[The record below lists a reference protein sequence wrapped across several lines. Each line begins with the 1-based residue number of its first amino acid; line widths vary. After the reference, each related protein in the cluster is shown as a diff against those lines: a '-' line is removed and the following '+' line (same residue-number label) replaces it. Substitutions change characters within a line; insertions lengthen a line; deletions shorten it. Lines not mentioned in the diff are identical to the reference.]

1 MKKTALIL
9 AIVVALVA
17 VVFYADK
24 KTRLQPA
31 AANMSEPDP
40 DAAAAGKPAPD
51 FSVKNLDGNDVTLA
65 DYKGKV
71 VLVNFWATWC
81 DPCRIEI
88 PWLIDMQNKYGPRG
102 FTVLGVAM
110 DDEGKSVVAP
120 FIAKERFDVNGQK
133 LPMNYPIVIGNDN
146 VADKFGGLFGYPTSV
161 LVSPDGKIVKRI
173 TGIISEDEITSQIE
187 KLLPTAT
194 AEKH

>member
-9 AIVVALVA
+9 AIVIVLVA
-17 VVFYADK
+17 VVFYVDK
-24 KTRLQPA
+24 KTRLQNGVTSA
-31 AANMSEPDP
+31 SESGSEM
-40 DAAAAGKPAPD
+40 AAAGKPAPD
-51 FSVKNLDGNDVTLA
+51 FSVKNLDGKDVTLA

-88 PWLIDMQNKYGPRG
+88 PWLIEMQDKYGPKG

-110 DDEGKSVVAP
+110 DDEGSSVVAP
-120 FIAKERFDVNGQK
+120 FVQKERFDVNGQK

-146 VADKFGGLFGYPTSV
+146 VADKFGGLLGYPTSV
-161 LVSPDGKIVKRI
+161 LISPDGKIVKRI
-173 TGIISEDEITSQIE
+173 TGIISEDEITKQIE
-187 KLLPTAT
+187 ELLPKSTA
-194 AEKH
+194 KS

>member
-9 AIVVALVA
+9 AIVVVLVA
-17 VVFYADK
+17 VVFYVDK
-24 KTRLQPA
+24 KTRLQQPGVA
-31 AANMSEPDP
+31 SANETAEAS
-40 DAAAAGKPAPD
+40 AAGKPAPEV
-51 FSVKNLDGNDVTLA
+51 SLKSLEGKDVTLA

-88 PWLIDMQNKYGPRG
+88 PWLIAMQDKYGPKG

-120 FIAKERFDVNGQK
+120 FLEKERFDVNGQK
-133 LPMNYPIVIGNDN
+133 LPMNYPILLGNDS
-146 VADKFGGLFGYPTSV
+146 VADKFGGLLGYPTSV
-161 LVSPDGKIVKRI
+161 LISRDGKIVQRI
-173 TGIISEDEITSQIE
+173 TGIISEDEITKQIE
-187 KLLPTAT
+187 KLL
-194 AEKH
+194 